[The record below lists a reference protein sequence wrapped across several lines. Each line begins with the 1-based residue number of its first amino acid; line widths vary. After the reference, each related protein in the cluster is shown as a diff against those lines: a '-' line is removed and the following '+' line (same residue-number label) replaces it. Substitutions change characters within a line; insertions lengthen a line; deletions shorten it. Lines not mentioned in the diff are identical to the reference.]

1 MILDAFLMTLC
12 SILFVMTSW
21 SKDGVM
27 SSLIFLTF
35 QIFLSLIYFKFQ
47 NDSLGAMVFLLNMG
61 LALTFLYYAFIFHKN
76 TKYYSRN
83 QLSKNKRK
91 MTGII
96 FACLFFG
103 LIFLF
108 IEQDKPFTLKLPQE
122 KSSELAASSLS
133 QDTPFEV
140 ILLLFYGLTAQCI
153 LTFQNGKKE
162 N

>member
-35 QIFLSLIYFKFQ
+35 QVFLSLIYFKFQ

-96 FACLFFG
+96 LSCLFFG

-108 IEQDKPFTLKLPQE
+108 IEQDKPFTFQFNAN
-122 KSSELAASSLS
+122 KSNNLSANPS
-133 QDTPFEV
+133 QDISLEV
-140 ILLLFYGLTAQCI
+140 VLLLFYGLTAQCI
-153 LTFQNGKKE
+153 LTFQNIKKE

>member
-35 QIFLSLIYFKFQ
+35 QVFLSLIYFKFQ

-76 TKYYSRN
+76 TDLSFTMSFKSLLGGSARQNAPAVICDSRTET
-83 QLSKNKRK
+83 SRK
-91 MTGII
+91 
-96 FACLFFG
+96 
-103 LIFLF
+103 
-108 IEQDKPFTLKLPQE
+108 
-122 KSSELAASSLS
+122 
-133 QDTPFEV
+133 
-140 ILLLFYGLTAQCI
+140 
-153 LTFQNGKKE
+153 
-162 N
+162 

>member
-1 MILDAFLMTLC
+1 MILDVFLMTLC

-76 TKYYSRN
+76 TKYYSKN

-96 FACLFFG
+96 LSCLF
-103 LIFLF
+103 L
-108 IEQDKPFTLKLPQE
+108 
-122 KSSELAASSLS
+122 
-133 QDTPFEV
+133 V
-140 ILLLFYGLTAQCI
+140 
-153 LTFQNGKKE
+153 
-162 N
+162 

>member
-47 NDSLGAMVFLLNMG
+47 SDSLGAMVFLLNMG

-96 FACLFFG
+96 LSCLFFG

-108 IEQDKPFTLKLPQE
+108 IEQDKTFNLNFKTEVFNSTATNP
-122 KSSELAASSLS
+122 S
-133 QDTPFEV
+133 QDISLEIV
-140 ILLLFYGLTAQCI
+140 LLLFYGLTVQCI
-153 LTFQNGKKE
+153 LTFQNYKKE

>member
-1 MILDAFLMTLC
+1 
-12 SILFVMTSW
+12 MTSW

-96 FACLFFG
+96 LACLFFG

-108 IEQDKPFTLKLPQE
+108 IEQDKSFTLNLSSKGLDNTE
-122 KSSELAASSLS
+122 KDPFQDMSL
-133 QDTPFEV
+133 EIV
-140 ILLLFYGLTAQCI
+140 LLLFYGLTAQCI
-153 LTFQNGKKE
+153 LTFQNHKKD

>member
-1 MILDAFLMTLC
+1 MILDVFLMTLC

-61 LALTFLYYAFIFHKN
+61 LALTFLYYAFLFHKN

-83 QLSKNKRK
+83 NLSKNKRK

-96 FACLFFG
+96 LSCLFFG

-108 IEQDKPFTLKLPQE
+108 IEQDKSFSFQFNTI
-122 KSSELAASSLS
+122 KSNNLGGKPS
-133 QDTPFEV
+133 QDISLEIV
-140 ILLLFYGLTAQCI
+140 LLLFYGLTAQCI
-153 LTFQNGKKE
+153 LTFQNTKKE

>member
-35 QIFLSLIYFKFQ
+35 QVFLSLIYFKFQ
-47 NDSLGAMVFLLNMG
+47 SDSLGAMVFLLNMG

-83 QLSKNKRK
+83 RLSKNKRK

-96 FACLFFG
+96 LACLFFG

-108 IEQDKPFTLKLPQE
+108 IEQEKTFNLKLNIEGPIN
-122 KSSELAASSLS
+122 LTTNPS
-133 QDTPFEV
+133 QDISLEV
-140 ILLLFYGLTAQCI
+140 VLLLFFGLTAQCI
-153 LTFQNGKKE
+153 LTFQNYKKE